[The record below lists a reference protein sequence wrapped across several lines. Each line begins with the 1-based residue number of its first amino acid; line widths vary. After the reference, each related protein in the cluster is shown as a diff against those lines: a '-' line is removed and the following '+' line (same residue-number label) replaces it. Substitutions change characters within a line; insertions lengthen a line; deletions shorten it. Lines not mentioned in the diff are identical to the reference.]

1 MSRLHT
7 ASFGRSTGSDIRKP
21 LVAGVLQRKC
31 ACGQHTSGGQQ
42 CEECKKKGMT
52 LQRQSNSSAMANP
65 VPPVV
70 HDVLNS
76 PGQPL
81 DASARAF
88 LEPRFEHDFSNVRV
102 HTDETAA
109 ASAKAFN
116 AAAYTV
122 GRDLVFA
129 AGQYSPATSEGRKLV
144 AHELTHV
151 LQQSAQPSKN
161 GSLAHAE
168 TEADLNAA
176 AAVNA
181 QATTVQ
187 LGVGPGSLQR
197 KESGES
203 SEPPGS
209 QTAKALEG
217 DWQGFFDLALQ
228 GTAGIDISAAQKA
241 ELAAKIADEAILLLA
256 VRAQVEKAKGV
267 DFPERDWMNH
277 FKGALQTTSA
287 GTYKK
292 KKSLDGAAKKAVTQA
307 AEIADAAIRVSREG
321 RNRLE
326 KLFTTR
332 PLPADQPK
340 KPDAPKQAEAPRKTE
355 ES

>member
-1 MSRLHT
+1 MSRSHT
-7 ASFGRSTGSDIRKP
+7 ASFGRSTGSDIRRP
-21 LVAGVLQRKC
+21 LVDGVLQRKC

-52 LQRQSNSSAMANP
+52 LQRQSKDSATSNA
-65 VPPVV
+65 VPPIV

-76 PGQPL
+76 PGRPL
-81 DASARAF
+81 DAGTRAF

-109 ASAKAFN
+109 ASAKAIN
-116 AAAYTV
+116 ATAYTV

-129 AGQYSPATSEGRKLV
+129 AGQYSPATSDGRKLV

-151 LQQSAQPSKN
+151 LQQTAQPSKN

-181 QATTVQ
+181 QAPTVQ
-187 LGVGPGSLQR
+187 LGVGYGSLQR

-203 SEPPGS
+203 RDPSES
-209 QTAKALEG
+209 LTAKALEG
-217 DWQGFFDLALQ
+217 SWQEFFDLALQ
-228 GTAGIDISAAQKA
+228 GTAGIDTSPAQKA

-256 VRAQVEKAKGV
+256 ARAPIERAKGV

-277 FKGALQTTSA
+277 FRSALQTTAA

-292 KKSLDGAAKKAVTQA
+292 KKPLEDAAKKAVIQA

-326 KLFTTR
+326 KLFKAK

-340 KPDAPKQAEAPRKTE
+340 KSETPKQAEVPKKKKE
-355 ES
+355 Q